1 LVIDKVINKL
11 FHFAGE
17 VTQFHQLVKV
27 EEGNDGVLGIT
38 GNVNYLENKKNYQ
51 SPWGVYCPSINSIH
65 DKLHNFD
72 SWHIYCTLAVLSN
85 LVGNSWNGK

>member
-27 EEGNDGVLGIT
+27 EEGNDGVLGIA
-38 GNVNYLENKKNYQ
+38 GNVNYLENKNYQ
-51 SPWGVYCPSINSIH
+51 SPWGGIVHPSIQSMTSFII
-65 DKLHNFD
+65 LTAGIFTVP
-72 SWHIYCTLAVLSN
+72 WPC
-85 LVGNSWNGK
+85 

>member
-38 GNVNYLENKKNYQ
+38 GNVNYLENKNYQ
-51 SPWGVYCPSINSIH
+51 SPWGVLSIH
-65 DKLHNFD
+65 QFNP
-72 SWHIYCTLAVLSN
+72 
-85 LVGNSWNGK
+85 